1 MITTTLD
8 ICSKLMEPEIPNDKS
23 RRPMVAVIGDASVDA
38 SGDKARCARELG
50 ALIIERRWRLVTGG
64 LGGVMREASAGARAC
79 PAWRDGDI
87 IGVIPSSDPSTANPF
102 VDVVIATGMDH
113 LRNSIVAHAD
123 AVIVVGGGAGTLSE
137 IALAWIYRRLI
148 VALPLEGWGARLAG
162 QKLDDRVR
170 YKGFPEDQIWR
181 AGSPR
186 EAVTLVDGLLGKYD
200 IRHRAIG

>member
-1 MITTTLD
+1 
-8 ICSKLMEPEIPNDKS
+8 
-23 RRPMVAVIGDASVDA
+23 MVAVIGDASVDA

-170 YKGFPEDQIWR
+170 YKGFPEDQIWK
-181 AGSPR
+181 AGSPW

-200 IRHRAIG
+200 KRHRAIG

>member
-1 MITTTLD
+1 
-8 ICSKLMEPEIPNDKS
+8 MEPEIPTDVS
-23 RRPMVAVIGDASVDA
+23 RRSMVAVIGDASVDA

-79 PAWRDGDI
+79 PAWRGGDI
-87 IGVIPSSDPSTANPF
+87 IGVIPSSDPETANPF

-148 VALPLEGWGARLAG
+148 VALPHEGWGGRLAG

-170 YKGFPEDQIWR
+170 YKGFPEDQIWK

-186 EAVTLVDGLLGKYD
+186 EAVTIVGSLLGKYD
-200 IRHRAIG
+200 KRHRGIG

>member
-1 MITTTLD
+1 
-8 ICSKLMEPEIPNDKS
+8 
-23 RRPMVAVIGDASVDA
+23 
-38 SGDKARCARELG
+38 
-50 ALIIERRWRLVTGG
+50 
-64 LGGVMREASAGARAC
+64 MREASAGARAC

-148 VALPLEGWGARLAG
+148 VALPQEGWGARLAG

-170 YKGFPEDQIWR
+170 YKGFPEDQIWK
-181 AGSPR
+181 AGSPW
-186 EAVTLVDGLLGKYD
+186 EAVTLVDDLLGKYD
-200 IRHRAIG
+200 KRHRAIG